1 MNKIKQEGQFTHFDD
16 YLIMIGIRSL
26 EYTYTDEELFENKEF
41 FKLCYKK
48 HMGAYYALL
57 MLNDYIKDPETFTF

>member
-1 MNKIKQEGQFTHFDD
+1 MTKNTFDTFEN

-41 FKLCYKK
+41 FKKCYDR
-48 HMGAYYALL
+48 HIGAYYSLL
-57 MLNDYIKDPETFTF
+57 QLHDYIKDPNSFSF